1 MGRLTDKITSFLTL
15 GGEKVRKIT
24 GTSPAQRT
32 RKPVVLSRD
41 KHPISRKYIDRD
53 ALKVLYRLH
62 NHGYQAYLVGGSVR
76 DFLLGKKPKD
86 FDVGTDASP
95 REIKRLF
102 GNSLII
108 GRRFRIVHIR
118 FKGNK
123 IIEVTTFRRKTDDEA
138 SNGDA
143 PTIRDNTFGTTREDA
158 FRRDITINGL
168 FYNIA
173 DFSIIDYVGGLRDL
187 EDGIIRIIG
196 DPKVRF
202 SEDPVR
208 MIRVIRH
215 AARTGFTISEST
227 SSAIKEMYDK
237 IGLCPPAR
245 IGEELLKDLKSG
257 KSKESF
263 RLFSE
268 YGILKV
274 LFPSIQ
280 ESIDKGKIT
289 EEFLLSSLGLLDA
302 LIGSKRE
309 LSTPFL
315 FSVPMFPAAFALAD
329 EAKNKKDGGYL
340 DIPQLIQRHLVE
352 YSRQIGISKKNIDTM
367 KQLFYLTWKMLKLI
381 ERGSSP
387 FHLRKK
393 VRNPEVFELLGL
405 VSRAYGHFP
414 DATWPPA
421 NDNSDPIRRL
431 LRPPAGHR
439 SRRRRQR
446 KPVKNSP

>member
-1 MGRLTDKITSFLTL
+1 MGRLTEKISSFLAL

-24 GTSPAQRT
+24 NTSPAQRT
-32 RKPVVLSRD
+32 ESPVILSRD

-62 NHGYQAYLVGGSVR
+62 NHGYLAYLVGGSVR

-86 FDVGTDASP
+86 YDVGTDASP

-123 IIEVTTFRRKTDDEA
+123 IIEVTTFRRKTDDDT
-138 SNGDA
+138 SNGDS
-143 PTIRDNTFGTTREDA
+143 PTIRDNTFGTPKEDA

-173 DFSIIDYVGGLRDL
+173 DFSVIDYIGGLKDL
-187 EDGIIRIIG
+187 DDGIIRIIG

-202 SEDPVR
+202 IEDPVR

-215 AARTGFTISEST
+215 AARTGFAISDFT

-237 IGLCPPAR
+237 IALCPTSR

-257 KSKESF
+257 KSKEAF
-263 RLFSE
+263 KLFSE
-268 YGILKV
+268 YGILKM
-274 LFPSIQ
+274 LFPAIR
-280 ESIDKGKIT
+280 EFIDKGKIT
-289 EEFLLSSLGLLDA
+289 EEFFLSSLGLLDA
-302 LIGSKRE
+302 LVDSKGE

-315 FSVPMFPAAFALAD
+315 FSVPMFPAVFALAG
-329 EAKNKKDGGYL
+329 EAKNKKDGRYL
-340 DIPQLIQRHLVE
+340 DIPQLIHRHLVE
-352 YSRQIGISKKNIDTM
+352 SSRQIGVSKKNIDIIR
-367 KQLFYLTWKMLKLI
+367 QFLYLTWKMFKLI
-381 ERGSSP
+381 ERGSPP

-393 VRNPEVFELLGL
+393 VRNPEVFKLLGL
-405 VSRAYGHFP
+405 ITRAYGYFP

-439 SRRRRQR
+439 DRRRRNR
-446 KPVKNSP
+446 KPFKNSP

>member
-1 MGRLTDKITSFLTL
+1 MGRLTDKISSFLAL

-24 GTSPAQRT
+24 RTSPDQRT
-32 RKPVVLSRD
+32 QKPVVLSRD
-41 KHPISRKYIDRD
+41 KHPISRKNIDLD

-62 NHGYQAYLVGGSVR
+62 NHGYLAYLVGGSVR

-95 REIKRLF
+95 REIKHLF

-123 IIEVTTFRRKTDDEA
+123 IIEVTTFRKKTEDDA

-143 PTIRDNTFGTTREDA
+143 PTIRDNTFGTPREDA

-168 FYNIA
+168 FYTIA
-173 DFSIIDYVGGLRDL
+173 DFSIIDYVGGLKDL

-202 SEDPVR
+202 TEDPVR

-227 SSAIKEMYDK
+227 SSAIREMSEK
-237 IGLCPPAR
+237 IALCPPTR
-245 IGEELLKDLKSG
+245 IGEEILKDLKSG
-257 KSKESF
+257 KSRESY
-263 RLFSE
+263 RLLKE

-274 LFPSIQ
+274 LFPSTQ
-280 ESIDKGKIT
+280 ESIDKGKVT
-289 EEFLLSSLGLLDA
+289 ENFLLSSLELLDA
-302 LIGSKRE
+302 LIDSKRE
-309 LSTPFL
+309 LSIPFL
-315 FSVPMFPAAFALAD
+315 FSVPMFPAVFALAD
-329 EAKNKKDGGYL
+329 EAKNKKDGRYV
-340 DIPQLIQRHLVE
+340 DIPQLIQRHLVQ

-367 KQLFYLTWKMLKLI
+367 RQLLYLTWKMYKLI
-381 ERGSSP
+381 EKGSPP
-387 FHLRKK
+387 FHLKKK

-405 VSRAYGHFP
+405 VTRAYGHFP

-431 LRPPAGHR
+431 LKPPVRHR
-439 SRRRRQR
+439 DRRRRYKR
-446 KPVKNSP
+446 PYKNSP